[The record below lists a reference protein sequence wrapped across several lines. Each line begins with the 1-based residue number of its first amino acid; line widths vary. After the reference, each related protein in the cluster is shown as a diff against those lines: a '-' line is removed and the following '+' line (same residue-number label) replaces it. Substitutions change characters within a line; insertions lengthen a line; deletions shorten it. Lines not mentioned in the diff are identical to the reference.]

1 MQAFLYKIY
10 KMLILIY
17 QNIAEII
24 CFCKRKSDIDVENI
38 TTVYEGEELIVF
50 QFKQLHYRLRKTNP
64 LRSVGSKLFLI
75 FFISIIAFVLVVG
88 MTSYSI
94 SKNIISKNASESS
107 VEVLEMAQLNLEYF
121 YNSFEKV
128 SRQVSTNSEI
138 SQLLTDIGLI
148 EDKASFDHFSKV
160 SKLTEKVMPIGLSN
174 PSIKGISVI
183 NPKGEQLTL
192 FGNPSEIKNVSW
204 TKQLDKLT
212 GEAIWIQ
219 GGADSFTSSPEVIA
233 VVRKVV
239 DAYTLVDHG
248 TLIVEVPVKELAK
261 EVSKVSLGNG
271 HQVMIINSQN
281 MIIQA
286 SEPLTPGMASPIQ
299 LNEEEQSK
307 KNDSFVQNDHLIAF
321 SKSNMS
327 GWYLVGSIPTKT
339 LVQDAEQILTIT
351 IYMSIGA
358 AILAILIGWLIIR
371 LIARPLAKLMGYMRE
386 GASGNLNIRSNY
398 KSKDE
403 IGRLGRSFDQMM
415 EEITDLVKQTNRS
428 AQEVLAT
435 AEVLTN
441 ASKTT
446 ALASREIAVA
456 TEQISSGA
464 AGLAMESEKGSELT
478 QQISDKMRNVVE
490 SNTSMGNAAS
500 HVRLSSEQGLHNMQ
514 HLQAKTQVADEMI
527 RSMVNKVDHLKQSTQ
542 SIVKILDVLHSMTKQ
557 TNILSLN
564 ATIEA
569 ARAGAAGRGFK
580 VVADQIYL
588 LAAQSRESIDIV
600 GQITE
605 TIQSGIDD
613 TVNALA
619 SAYPIF
625 QEQIEA
631 VKETSTIL
639 ETVQGDMGSFIHQ
652 LNTVSDSIVDLDQ
665 SQSVLSTA
673 MMNVSAVAEEALA
686 TSEEVASLSSEQLTV
701 SDNLVKLSEKL
712 EQLSDS
718 LKESLSKFRV

>member
-1 MQAFLYKIY
+1 MIK
-10 KMLILIY
+10 
-17 QNIAEII
+17 
-24 CFCKRKSDIDVENI
+24 
-38 TTVYEGEELIVF
+38 
-50 QFKQLHYRLRKTNP
+50 FKPLHYRLRKSNP

-128 SRQVSTNSEI
+128 SRQISTNSEI
-138 SQLLTDIGLI
+138 SQYLTDIEML
-148 EDKASFDHFSKV
+148 EDKDSFDHFSKV

-174 PSIKGISVI
+174 SSIKGISLV
-183 NPKGEQLTL
+183 NSKGEQLTL

-204 TKQLDKLT
+204 TKQLDNLT
-212 GEAIWIQ
+212 GEAIWVH
-219 GGADSFTSSPEVIA
+219 GGADSFTSSPDMIA
-233 VVRKVV
+233 LVRKFV
-239 DAYTLVDHG
+239 DVYTLVDHG
-248 TLIVEVPVKELAK
+248 TLVVEVPVKELAK
-261 EVSKVSLGNG
+261 ELAKVKLGNG

-286 SEPLTPGMASPIQ
+286 PDPLAPGMASPIQ
-299 LNEEEQSK
+299 LNEDQQS
-307 KNDSFVQNDHLIAF
+307 NTNSSFLQNDHLIAS
-321 SKSNMS
+321 SKSNVS
-327 GWYLVGSIPTKT
+327 GWYLVGSIPTEA
-339 LVQDAEQILTIT
+339 LVHDAKQILTIT

-358 AILAILIGWLIIR
+358 AIIAILIGLLIIR

-403 IGRLGRSFDQMM
+403 IGRLGRGFDQMM
-415 EEITDLVKQTNRS
+415 EEITTLVQQTNRS

-478 QQISDKMRNVVE
+478 QQISEKMRNVVD

-569 ARAGAAGRGFK
+569 ARAGSAGKGFK

-619 SAYPIF
+619 SANPIF
-625 QEQIEA
+625 QEQMEA
-631 VKETSTIL
+631 VRETSTIL
-639 ETVQGDMGSFIHQ
+639 EKVQGDMSSFINQ
-652 LNTVSDSIVDLDQ
+652 LNTVSDSVVDLDE
-665 SQSVLSTA
+665 SQSVLSSA

-686 TSEEVASLSSEQLTV
+686 TSEEVASLSSEQLKV
-701 SDNLVKLSEKL
+701 SDNLVELSEKL

-718 LKESLSKFRV
+718 LKESLSKFRI